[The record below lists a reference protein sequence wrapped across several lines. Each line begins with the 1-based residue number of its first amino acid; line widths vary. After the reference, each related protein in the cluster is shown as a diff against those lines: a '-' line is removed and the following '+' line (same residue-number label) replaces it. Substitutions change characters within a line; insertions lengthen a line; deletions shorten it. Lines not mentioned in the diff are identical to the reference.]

1 MRSDRTSSML
11 GHTRGPGAHSG
22 GDASRTWA
30 PGSTAAEVDARLRGS
45 RKIGPKKASVAVD
58 LLVTH
63 FGIDLAELHGTNV
76 AYDVRRVFLR
86 TGLVD
91 REDIR
96 DISRAGSVPVP

>member
-1 MRSDRTSSML
+1 M
-11 GHTRGPGAHSG
+11 
-22 GDASRTWA
+22 
-30 PGSTAAEVDARLRGS
+30 
-45 RKIGPKKASVAVD
+45 AVE